1 MHIEAKLPRGTA
13 SDSLMTQIHIDNVL
27 QTHAILAQQ
36 AAAIQIALT
45 NAVALRSIPRCGED
59 PVSKDAQKMF
69 QAKIDLI
76 LDSHEDYLVELREA
90 CERLR
95 QAAVQYGLI
104 EDDVTDS
111 LR

>member
-1 MHIEAKLPRGTA
+1 
-13 SDSLMTQIHIDNVL
+13 MTQITVTNVL
-27 QTHAILAQQ
+27 QTHAALTKQ
-36 AAAIQIALT
+36 ADAMQIALVDASLNLT
-45 NAVALRSIPRCGED
+45 NIPRCGED
-59 PVSKDAQKMF
+59 PVSKDAQRAF

-76 LDSHEDYLVELREA
+76 LRMHNAHLAELREA